1 MTYNENFRVKILA
14 ILHLMRIK
22 YEYNLQRRHDGR
34 EERTN
39 IFPEI
44 FVDPV
49 MRIKPTATW
58 EKRKASSGK
67 HRVREKLRLYI
78 IG

>member
-14 ILHLMRIK
+14 ILHLMRIN
-22 YEYNLQRRHDGR
+22 YEYNPQRRHDGW